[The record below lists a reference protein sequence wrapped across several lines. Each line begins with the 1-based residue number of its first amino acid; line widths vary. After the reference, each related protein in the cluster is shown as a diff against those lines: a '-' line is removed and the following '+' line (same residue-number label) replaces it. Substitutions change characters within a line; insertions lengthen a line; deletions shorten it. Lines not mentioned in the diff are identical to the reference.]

1 LSPEL
6 ENATKAAQCA
16 ELLCSDLRA
25 LAVTDNL
32 ILSDVAMAELE
43 IAVAQRIRLQR
54 LVDNLTQ
61 MEEKP

>member
-1 LSPEL
+1 MSPNL

-16 ELLCSDLRA
+16 ALLCDDLRA

-32 ILSDVAMAELE
+32 ILSDVVMAELE

-54 LVDNLTQ
+54 LVDNLAQ